1 MRSGTLCG
9 GLSLLQCLALLR
21 SFVLNVSWCICTT
34 NLFGG
39 RESQQQPGAF
49 NCCDSAGP
57 LSLVIVVR
65 RYKGL
70 STLCSVLG
78 TSSCLPMSQHNYK
91 ILSWNVRGLNEVARR
106 DSVQELVRDTG
117 STIVCLQ
124 ETKLT
129 IVDDATIL
137 RTLCPNFLNNIAVLP
152 AIGSRGGILL
162 AASNDFF
169 SLSQVYTTSHT
180 VSAMITMKADNSAWW
195 ITGVYGPQ
203 SSAEKLVFLQEL
215 SGLAAQRWTKWLALG
230 DFNLIYQ
237 ASDKNNCNLNR
248 RLMGAFKSA
257 LDSLQMKEIHL
268 NGRRYTWSN
277 GQANPTLTR
286 IDRFF
291 CTTEWELLFPSCYLH
306 SLPSLMSDHTPLL
319 L

>member
-1 MRSGTLCG
+1 M
-9 GLSLLQCLALLR
+9 
-21 SFVLNVSWCICTT
+21 
-34 NLFGG
+34 
-39 RESQQQPGAF
+39 
-49 NCCDSAGP
+49 
-57 LSLVIVVR
+57 
-65 RYKGL
+65 
-70 STLCSVLG
+70 
-78 TSSCLPMSQHNYK
+78 
-91 ILSWNVRGLNEVARR
+91 ARR

-129 IVDDATIL
+129 TVDDATIL
-137 RTLCPNFLNNIAVLP
+137 RTLGQNFLNNTAVLP
-152 AIGSRGGILL
+152 ANGSRGGILL

-180 VSAMITMKADNSAWW
+180 VSAMITMKVDNSAWW

-268 NGRRYTWSN
+268 NGHRYTWSN

-291 CTTEWELLFPSCYLH
+291 CTTEWELHFPSCYLH
-306 SLPSLMSDHTPLL
+306 SLPSLMSGHTLL
-319 L
+319 LQGELTTTHSPSFRFENF

>member
-1 MRSGTLCG
+1 MRFGTLCG

-39 RESQQQPGAF
+39 LESRQQPGAF

-57 LSLVIVVR
+57 LSLAVVVR
-65 RYKGL
+65 RHKCLSVYYLQCSGNFKVHPSTPCSGFGL
-70 STLCSVLG
+70 SVMELICHFLG
-78 TSSCLPMSQHNYK
+78 LVCFIMGLSCLPMSQHNCK
-91 ILSWNVRGLNEVARR
+91 ILSWNVRGLNEVVRR
-106 DSVQELVRDTG
+106 DSVQELVQDTG

-124 ETKLT
+124 ETKLAT
-129 IVDDATIL
+129 IDDATIL
-137 RTLCPNFLNNIAVLP
+137 RTLGQNFLNNTAVLP
-152 AIGSRGGILL
+152 ANGSRGGILL

-180 VSAMITMKADNSAWW
+180 VSAMITMKANNSVWW

-230 DFNLIYQ
+230 EFNLIYQ

-257 LDSLQMKEIHL
+257 LDSL
-268 NGRRYTWSN
+268 
-277 GQANPTLTR
+277 
-286 IDRFF
+286 
-291 CTTEWELLFPSCYLH
+291 
-306 SLPSLMSDHTPLL
+306 
-319 L
+319 